1 MSENR
6 GKWKQEDKKKDSPGS
21 AADLGSDER
30 GIWELREKNK
40 SLHISNSKNQ
50 TQFLK

>member
-1 MSENR
+1 VKIEESGSR
-6 GKWKQEDKKKDSPGS
+6 RKKKKDSPGS